1 MALHRLSSVTIGV
14 PDPEPVATYY
24 DEFGLSRADDLS
36 FSTLDGGRQL
46 LVQQAPTRRLVEMV
60 VGVDDHDDLARVA
73 ATLTSAGHH
82 PELQADA
89 LRVIEPETHQGETFD
104 LDDELTIGRS
114 PGCGVPTPDDIY
126 ASTVHARLFRQKD
139 QLWVEDLGS
148 TNGTYVNSERISQ
161 AQRLGKGDVLQAG
174 STVFEV
180 TR

>member
-1 MALHRLSSVTIGV
+1 VKELTASAFIFATQNLTAVLRVLQWGVIALIFVFFLRVIRAVWVEVSPALIRKTRSERRQERIAAR
-14 PDPEPVATYY
+14 PAPAEPK
-24 DEFGLSRADDLS
+24 RK
-36 FSTLDGGRQL
+36 QL
-46 LVQQAPTRRLVEMV
+46 F
-60 VGVDDHDDLARVA
+60 
-73 ATLTSAGHH
+73 
-82 PELQADA
+82 
-89 LRVIEPETHQGETFD
+89 LRVIEPEAHQGETFD

-161 AQRLGKGDVLQAG
+161 AHRLGKGDVLQAG

>member
-1 MALHRLSSVTIGV
+1 MKELNAVGYLIATQNLNAVLRVLQWGVIALIFLFFLRVI
-14 PDPEPVATYY
+14 
-24 DEFGLSRADDLS
+24 RA
-36 FSTLDGGRQL
+36 
-46 LVQQAPTRRLVEMV
+46 VWVEMSPATV
-60 VGVDDHDDLARVA
+60 RKTRAERRRERVA
-73 ATLTSAGHH
+73 ARPLQPEAKRKQLFLRIVEPSA
-82 PELQADA
+82 
-89 LRVIEPETHQGETFD
+89 HQGQTFE

-114 PGCGVPTPDDIY
+114 LGCGVPTPDDIY
-126 ASTVHARLFRQKD
+126 ASTLHARLFRQKD

>member
-1 MALHRLSSVTIGV
+1 VKELAAGAFIFATQNLTAVLRVLQWGVIALIFV
-14 PDPEPVATYY
+14 
-24 DEFGLSRADDLS
+24 F
-36 FSTLDGGRQL
+36 F
-46 LVQQAPTRRLVEMV
+46 
-60 VGVDDHDDLARVA
+60 
-73 ATLTSAGHH
+73 
-82 PELQADA
+82 
-89 LRVIEPETHQGETFD
+89 LRVIRAVWVEVSPAPIRKTRSERRQEKIAARPARAEPKRKQMFLRVLEPEAHQGETFD

-161 AQRLGKGDVLQAG
+161 AHRLGKGDLLQVG

>member
-1 MALHRLSSVTIGV
+1 VKELTAAGYL
-14 PDPEPVATYY
+14 VATQNLTAVLRVMQW
-24 DEFGLSRADDLS
+24 G
-36 FSTLDGGRQL
+36 
-46 LVQQAPTRRLVEMV
+46 V
-60 VGVDDHDDLARVA
+60 VALIFIFF
-73 ATLTSAGHH
+73 
-82 PELQADA
+82 
-89 LRVIEPETHQGETFD
+89 LRVIRAVWVEMSPATVRKTRAERRRERAAARPLQPEAKRKQLFLRIVEPSAHEGQTFE

-126 ASTVHARLFRQKD
+126 ASTLHARLYRQKD

-161 AQRLGKGDVLQAG
+161 AHRLGKGDVLQAG

>member
-1 MALHRLSSVTIGV
+1 MKELTAAAFIFATQNLTAVLRVLQWGVIALIFV
-14 PDPEPVATYY
+14 
-24 DEFGLSRADDLS
+24 F
-36 FSTLDGGRQL
+36 F
-46 LVQQAPTRRLVEMV
+46 
-60 VGVDDHDDLARVA
+60 
-73 ATLTSAGHH
+73 
-82 PELQADA
+82 
-89 LRVIEPETHQGETFD
+89 LRVIRAVWVEVSPAPFRKTRSERRQEKIAARPAPTEPKRKQLFLRVLEPEAHQGETFD

-161 AQRLGKGDVLQAG
+161 AHRLGKGDVLQAG